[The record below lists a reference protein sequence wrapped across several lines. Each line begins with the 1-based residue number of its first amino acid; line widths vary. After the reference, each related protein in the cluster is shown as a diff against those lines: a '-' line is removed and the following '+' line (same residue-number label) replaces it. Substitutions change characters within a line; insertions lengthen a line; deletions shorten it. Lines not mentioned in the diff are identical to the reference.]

1 MSVKYRSWMSGR
13 LVWRDPT
20 AVRQVREIGYW
31 SQIKLEIVK
40 EYAKAY
46 STILAKQP
54 RMRHVYIDAFAG
66 AGVHELKS
74 TGELVP
80 GSPLNALNVDP
91 PFRELHLV
99 DLDDAKVEN
108 LKQLTVGRN
117 DVFVIEETPTRCWC
131 ARSFRAFDGKTT
143 SAGSRLLDPYG
154 LTLDWNVIVQAARAR
169 TIEVFLNFPIMDMN
183 RNALWSDPAGVD
195 EEDRKRMTAF
205 WGDDSWQKLVYT
217 SQRTLF
223 GGEDQIKSAGNP
235 EVVAAFRERLRTVAG
250 FEEVPEPI
258 PMRNSKK
265 ATVYYLFFASH
276 NKTGAK
282 IAKHLLK
289 RYAASAG

>member
-1 MSVKYRSWMSGR
+1 MAPTR
-13 LVWRDPT
+13 LQFDK
-20 AVRQVREIGYW
+20 IGYW

-99 DLDDAKVEN
+99 DLDGAKVDN
-108 LKQLTVGRN
+108 LKQLTAGRN
-117 DVFVIEETPTRCWC
+117 DVFVYKGDTNDVLVREIFPRVRWEDYKRGLC
-131 ARSFRAFDGKTT
+131 
-143 SAGSRLLDPYG
+143 LLDPYG
-154 LTLDWNVIVQAARAR
+154 LTLDWKVIAHAARAR
-169 TIEVFLNFPIMDMN
+169 TIEIFLNFPIMDMN
-183 RNALWSDPAGVD
+183 RNALWSEPAGVD

-205 WGDDSWQKLVYT
+205 WGDDSWQKVVYT

-223 GGEDQIKSAGNP
+223 GGEDHIKSAGNS

-258 PMRNSKK
+258 PMRNSKS

-289 RYAASAG
+289 GYAARVG